1 MKVAIAHDWL
11 TGMRGGEKVL
21 EALLEIWPDATLYTL
36 FHQAGRVSAR
46 IESHPIVTSRL
57 NRIPGIYRHYR
68 NMLPL
73 FPSAIESL
81 DVGAVDLVVSS
92 SHAVAKGI
100 PSGHALHVCYCH
112 TPMRY
117 IWDAGE
123 DYSPSLA
130 RRMGLA
136 VFRPRLR
143 AWDRA
148 TSGLVDYFIAN
159 SRFVADR
166 IQSYYDREAA
176 LIYPPVDTDFYRG
189 SRNPTI
195 GSFFLSVGALVA
207 YKRFDLAVEAFNRL
221 GRPLIIVGDGPD
233 RIRLSR
239 IASSNIEFRGW
250 IPAEQLR
257 ELYLGA
263 LGTVFPGK
271 EDFGIAPVEARACGC
286 PVIAYGEGGTAETL
300 EDGRDGVLFH
310 TQSVSNLMEAV
321 ERFDKI
327 QWSAETIRHNTT
339 GFSRERFKSEIESF
353 IQGCRQERRAS
364 PPTNSYATP
373 GSPRF

>member
-36 FHQAGRVSAR
+36 FHQAGRVSPA
-46 IESHPIVTSRL
+46 IESHSIVTSRL

-81 DVGAVDLVVSS
+81 DVGKVDLVVSS

-117 IWDAGE
+117 IWDAAE

-148 TSGLVDYFIAN
+148 TSGHVDYFIAN

-166 IQSYYDREAA
+166 IQSFYDREAA
-176 LIYPPVDTDFYRG
+176 LIYPPVDTDFYSG
-189 SRNPTI
+189 PRNPTI
-195 GSFFLSVGALVA
+195 GGFFLSVGALVA

-221 GRPLIIVGDGPD
+221 ERPLIIVGDGPD
-233 RIRLSR
+233 RVRLSR
-239 IASSNIEFRGW
+239 IAASNIEFRGW

-263 LGTVFPGK
+263 LGAVFPAK

-286 PVIAYGEGGTAETL
+286 PVIAYGQGGTAETL

-310 TQSVSNLMEAV
+310 IQSVPDLMEAV
-321 ERFDKI
+321 ERFDRI

-353 IQGCRQERRAS
+353 IEGCRQKRRAS
-364 PPTNSYATP
+364 APTSTSGTP
-373 GSPRF
+373 GDPRF